1 MTDFIKLPFNFRR
14 LDDCVVVSNLSGQ
27 HQCLSESEFNSL
39 VDSDYKTINHKTL
52 SSLEAK
58 SFICPHSEATI
69 REEIIT
75 SKYVSRIYNS
85 LLPPS
90 LFLVVPTLRCDHD
103 CHYCQVSR
111 VSEHVPGYDLEE
123 KHIQNILSHIS
134 FLSREYIKIE
144 FQGGEPLLN
153 FSFVKKFVIEAR
165 KILVNKQI
173 EFVIATA
180 LGPIDSEKLDWIQNN
195 NIQLSVSLDGP
206 EEIHNK
212 NRPSK
217 KINSFK
223 NTSETISKVQKKYKQ
238 VNISALST
246 ITRES
251 LKSPLEIID
260 AYAKLN
266 LNELFIR
273 PLSPYGFATDTWSK
287 LGYSADEFMMFYED
301 ILDCIVKS
309 KSEFVEYSALLHLK
323 RIFSQST
330 TYVDLKSPAGIVF
343 GAVCF
348 DYNGNI
354 FGSDESRMLW
364 TTTKSDELVVGNI
377 SNPPEDTYQSKNLV
391 ALLKDTF
398 IELTPGC
405 SECAYSQFCGSD
417 PVHHLST
424 QGDLIGHK
432 AKSFF
437 CEIETRMFDLI
448 FNKYYND
455 DSYKQMFNNW
465 LSRC

>member
-1 MTDFIKLPFNFRR
+1 MFGRD
-14 LDDCVVVSNLSGQ
+14 
-27 HQCLSESEFNSL
+27 
-39 VDSDYKTINHKTL
+39 TL
-52 SSLEAK
+52 
-58 SFICPHSEATI
+58 
-69 REEIIT
+69 
-75 SKYVSRIYNS
+75 
-85 LLPPS
+85 
-90 LFLVVPTLRCDHD
+90 
-103 CHYCQVSR
+103 
-111 VSEHVPGYDLEE
+111 
-123 KHIQNILSHIS
+123 
-134 FLSREYIKIE
+134 
-144 FQGGEPLLN
+144 
-153 FSFVKKFVIEAR
+153 
-165 KILVNKQI
+165 
-173 EFVIATA
+173 
-180 LGPIDSEKLDWIQNN
+180 
-195 NIQLSVSLDGP
+195 
-206 EEIHNK
+206 
-212 NRPSK
+212 
-217 KINSFK
+217 
-223 NTSETISKVQKKYKQ
+223 
-238 VNISALST
+238 
-246 ITRES
+246 
-251 LKSPLEIID
+251 
-260 AYAKLN
+260 
-266 LNELFIR
+266 
-273 PLSPYGFATDTWSK
+273 
-287 LGYSADEFMMFYED
+287 
-301 ILDCIVKS
+301 VKS